1 MTTRPMKFKRGDSF
15 STTFT
20 MPAQYD
26 DGHFANWLPL
36 AQVRCQANVLPAGLV
51 ANLDCAWED
60 KVLARKM
67 GVLVKNT
74 ENWPIGL
81 IHVDVLLTSP
91 SGEYFR
97 TDPLELEVE
106 PGVTVVVP

>member
-1 MTTRPMKFKRGDSF
+1 MTTRPMKFKRGGSF

-20 MPAQYD
+20 IPSEYN

-36 AQVRCQANVLPAGLV
+36 AQVRCASNALPNGLV
-51 ANLDCAWED
+51 AVLDCAWED

-67 GVLVKNT
+67 GVMIKNT
-74 ENWPIGL
+74 DKWPTGL

-91 SGEYFR
+91 SGENFR
-97 TDPLELEVE
+97 TDPLVLDCV
-106 PGVTVVVP
+106 PGVTEVTP